1 MAGKI
6 MLLDCTLRDGGYI
19 NDWKFG
25 NGTMNCI
32 FDRLNESGV
41 EMIEI
46 GFMDER
52 RPVDKDRT
60 IQPDA
65 RSLSNAY
72 CNISDRRSMVTAMI
86 DYGTCTIKNVQP
98 AAETQIDGIRVIFK
112 KENMYNAVKFGKD
125 IMKKGYKLFLQMVSV
140 TSYDDNDV
148 LDFVKEVNRICPFA
162 VSIVD
167 TYGLMH
173 KEHVFRYFELLDS
186 NLDPSIAIGYHSHN
200 NFQLAYSNTIE
211 MLKKDTERDMIV
223 DGTLYGMGKSAG
235 NAPIELLSMHLNDNY
250 GKNYDVSQI
259 LETIDVNIMPMYE
272 KRYWGYGFEF
282 YLSAK
287 NDCHPNYVSHLK
299 SKRTLSVKA
308 VDDIISSIPSEDRL
322 SFNDQLIERLYAEY
336 LENVDDSASLEAFSK
351 ALGSSEVLLI
361 GPGRSATEESE
372 NIREHLEN
380 RNSTVIGVNYVPSLF
395 DADFVF
401 FGSSKRYGQMVPALK
416 NSKAKIIATSNITP
430 IKRPF
435 DHVMEYGK
443 LISERD
449 ELWDN
454 TLIIILNLLKK
465 VNVDV
470 VYLAG
475 FDGFREK
482 AEKNYVDGSFDLS
495 KTFNY
500 LSIVNRLLA
509 KKIKEYRKDLEI
521 VFLTSSMYEDQ
532 I

>member
-41 EMIEI
+41 DMIEI
-46 GFMDER
+46 GFIDER
-52 RPVDKDRT
+52 RPADRDRT

-65 RSLSNAY
+65 RSLSGAY
-72 CNISDRRSMVTAMI
+72 CDISDRRSMVTAMI
-86 DYGTCTIKNVQP
+86 DYGTCTINNVQP
-98 AAETQIDGIRVIFK
+98 ASETHIDGIRVIFK

-140 TSYDDNDV
+140 TSYDDDDV
-148 LDFVKEVNRICPFA
+148 LNFVKEVNNILPFA

-173 KEHVFRYFELLDS
+173 KEHVFRYFELLDTH
-186 NLDPSIAIGYHSHN
+186 LDPSITIGYHSHN

-211 MLKKDTERDMIV
+211 MLKKDTNRDIV
-223 DGTLYGMGKSAG
+223 IDGTLYGMGKSAG
-235 NAPIELLSMHLNDNY
+235 NAPIELLSVYLNENY
-250 GKNYDVSQI
+250 GKAYDVGQI
-259 LETIDVNIMPMYE
+259 LEAIDINIMPMYE

-287 NDCHPNYVSHLK
+287 NGCHPNYVSHLK
-299 SKRTLSVKA
+299 GKKTLSIKA
-308 VDDIISSIPSEDRL
+308 VNDIISNIPSEERL
-322 SFNDQLIERLYAEY
+322 SFNDRLIEKLYTKY
-336 LENVDDSASLEAFSK
+336 LEDIDDSAALKAFSK
-351 ALGSSEVLLI
+351 ALGSNEVLLI
-361 GPGRSATEESE
+361 GPGRSATDEAKK
-372 NIREHLEN
+372 IREHLEN
-380 RNSTVIGVNYVPSLF
+380 RNSTVIGVNYVPSQF

-401 FGSSKRYGQMVPALK
+401 FGSSKRYGQMVPSLK
-416 NSKAKIIATSNITP
+416 DSEAKIIATSNIVP

-435 DHVMEYGK
+435 DHVVEYGK

-454 TLIIILNLLKK
+454 TLIIVLNLLKK

-495 KTFNY
+495 KTFDY
-500 LSIVNRLLA
+500 LSMVNRLLT
-509 KKIKEYRKDLEI
+509 KKIKEYRKELDI
-521 VFLTSSMYEDQ
+521 VFLTSSIYEDQ